1 MKRTTRWVLVRVGM
15 IDDEVG
21 VAELIRDNTLE
32 AFEEHNPATLD
43 YILCNGSPLTKGG
56 MGGYTWC
63 HDCETWGI
71 PMPFE
76 RIASHDDFDCGN
88 CSSENVTHY
97 EALYERRN
105 GKQEIDARPAFLVL
119 ENEIRRLQDMIDS
132 CCERRRKEG
141 QTVVHCDSYGC
152 STLEKVI
159 DHLEEVQKGFTGRL
173 CALG

>member
-15 IDDEVG
+15 IDKKVE

-43 YILCNGSPLTKGG
+43 YTLLPGSPLTKGA
-56 MGGYTWC
+56 MGSYQWC

-76 RIASHDDFDCGN
+76 WEVKHDDFLCGN
-88 CSSENVTHY
+88 CRSENITHY
-97 EALYERRN
+97 TALYERRH
-105 GKQEIDARPAFLVL
+105 GKQTIDARPAFLVL
-119 ENEIRRLQDMIDS
+119 ENEIRRLQNMIDF
-132 CCERRRKEG
+132 CCEQRRKDG
-141 QTVVHCDSYGC
+141 QAVVHCDSYGC

-159 DHLEEVQKGFTGRL
+159 DHLEEVQKGFTGRVR
-173 CALG
+173 ALD